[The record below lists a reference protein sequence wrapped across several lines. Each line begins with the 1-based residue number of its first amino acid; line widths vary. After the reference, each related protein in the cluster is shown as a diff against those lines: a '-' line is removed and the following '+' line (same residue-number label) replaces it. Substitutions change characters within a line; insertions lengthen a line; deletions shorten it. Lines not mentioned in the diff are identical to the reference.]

1 MAGIWP
7 WVWREGEDTY
17 RNLLYNWR
25 GQAQVSLGV
34 VGVVGRLA
42 LSGGASQA
50 QLQSSSPSCHET
62 LMKTWSGAN
71 IVPLA
76 DTLERR
82 WIILFAIDIKF

>member
-1 MAGIWP
+1 M
-7 WVWREGEDTY
+7 
-17 RNLLYNWR
+17 
-25 GQAQVSLGV
+25 SLEV

-76 DTLERR
+76 DTLEIR
-82 WIILFAIDIKF
+82 WIIRRSHRHMEMNMPHEEVIIEDVEAVD